1 MHLIEICGGSGG
13 MGPGGEVHSAFRW
26 GAGWGEV
33 HSAFTNGGRGRI
45 YCKLRGGLQNLI
57 SDFEDLHH
65 NLPYDFGDLLLIY
78 HINHI

>member
-1 MHLIEICGGSGG
+1 MHLIEICGGCGG

-45 YCKLRGGLQNLI
+45 
-57 SDFEDLHH
+57 
-65 NLPYDFGDLLLIY
+65 
-78 HINHI
+78 

>member
-13 MGPGGEVHSAFRW
+13 LGPEGEVHSAFRW

-45 YCKLRGGLQNLI
+45 
-57 SDFEDLHH
+57 
-65 NLPYDFGDLLLIY
+65 
-78 HINHI
+78 